1 MFLNNR
7 LTKLA
12 VGAGLG
18 LYAAKKLDEKHHVV
32 NDVAFIAKLV
42 PHLRLLRG
50 IEENNPGYCVPEMWE
65 EQVDAHP
72 DKVAVISTED
82 GRSFTFREVE
92 ERANQVA
99 HWAIKNGYKCGDVV
113 ALFVEN
119 RPEFI
124 FMQLGLAKIGV
135 VVALINTNN
144 KSRPLIH
151 SIEVA
156 QSKSLIFGTEL
167 SENVATVVD
176 ELIKDGIQFY
186 SCHDPV
192 RGGEPAFPHKSI
204 DAELTGLPT
213 NRPDKALRDGAGMN
227 TSFGY
232 IYTSGTTGLP
242 KACVMK
248 NSKYIFVAKGFGTI
262 YKVTSDDV
270 VYTCLPLYHSAG
282 GMIGLGM
289 LYGMGCTFVLSRK
302 FSATN
307 FFKECATHHATV
319 TQYIGEL
326 ARYLLNSPPNEWDKK
341 HQIRVVVGNGM
352 RGELW

>member
-1 MFLNNR
+1 MLNNNK

-12 VGAGLG
+12 IGAGLG
-18 LYAAKKLDEKHHVV
+18 LYAAKKLDDKHHVV
-32 NDVAFIAKLV
+32 SDMRFISKLV
-42 PHLRLLRG
+42 PHLRMMGG
-50 IEENNPGYCVPEMWE
+50 IEKDNPGYSVPEMWE
-65 EQVDAHP
+65 ESVDMHP
-72 DKVAVISTED
+72 NKTAIISAED
-82 GRSFTFREVE
+82 GRTFTFREVD

-144 KSRPLIH
+144 KARPLIH

-156 QSKSLIFGTEL
+156 KSKSLIFGTEL
-167 SENVATVVD
+167 SQNVETVVD
-176 ELIKDGIQFY
+176 ELLQDGIKFY
-186 SCHDPV
+186 ACHDPV
-192 RGGEPAFPHKSI
+192 RGGEPSFEHSSI
-204 DAELTGLPT
+204 DAELEGLPT
-213 NRPDKALRDGAGMN
+213 TRPDKSLRASAGMQ

-248 NSKYIFVAKGFGTI
+248 NHKYIFVAKGFGTI
-262 YKVTSDDV
+262 YKVNSDDI

-289 LYGMGCTFVLSRK
+289 LYGLGCTLVLSRK

-307 FFKECATHHATV
+307 FFKECAEHNATV

-326 ARYLLNSPPNEWDKK
+326 ARYLLNSPSNEWDKK
-341 HQIRVVVGNGM
+341 HQIRIVVGNGM